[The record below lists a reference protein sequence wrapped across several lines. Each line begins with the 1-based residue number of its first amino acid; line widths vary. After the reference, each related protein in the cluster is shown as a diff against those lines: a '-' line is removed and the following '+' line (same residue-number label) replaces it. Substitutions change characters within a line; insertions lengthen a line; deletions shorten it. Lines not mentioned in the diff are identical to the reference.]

1 LRRTVS
7 RLAFVVTLGGCG
19 VEAPPEARPSE
30 PAVLRSSPTAWEA
43 VTLPMDLALVET
55 SARVVGEPGS
65 RTVIAPVFE
74 GQVLAVH
81 VQPGDRVEKGARIAD
96 LSTPEV
102 TRAAA
107 TLRTTKEQLVMQ
119 RRRLQELER
128 LRDQGLVG
136 TREVFAVRERVATLE
151 TERANAAAT
160 LSAAGVARTARFD
173 GDVLRLHA
181 TSTGTV
187 TEVDAAPGQIRGPNE
202 GPLAV
207 IVAQGPAR
215 IEANVSGMLP
225 PASSIVFATRDGR
238 EIPLRPE
245 PLATAIDPLDG
256 MTRVWLVPLDEEVT
270 LTHGLRGVLRMRPE
284 VDAGAE
290 QPLLQVP
297 ANALRLEPDGRAV
310 VLVRD
315 EERTI
320 REVVVRVEAQ
330 SGSAALVRSPGL
342 RVGDEVAADSATV
355 LREPPAG
362 DD

>member
-1 LRRTVS
+1 MRAVW
-7 RLAFVVTLGGCG
+7 RLGLVGLLFSCG
-19 VEAPPEARPSE
+19 VESPPETDASE
-30 PAVLRSSPTAWEA
+30 PAGPRSSPTAWGV
-43 VTLPMDLALVET
+43 VTLPIDLALVET
-55 SARVVGEPGS
+55 PARVVGEPGS

-74 GQVLAVH
+74 GQVLVVH
-81 VQPGDRVEKGARIAD
+81 VQPGDRVEKGASIAD

-136 TREVFAVRERVATLE
+136 TREVFAVQERVATLE
-151 TERANAAAT
+151 TDRANAAAT
-160 LSAAGVARTARFD
+160 LSAAGIPRMARID
-173 GDVLRLHA
+173 GGVLRLHA
-181 TSTGTV
+181 TSSGTV

-207 IVAQGPAR
+207 VVSEGAAR
-215 IEANVSGMLP
+215 IEANVSGTFP
-225 PASSIVFATRDGR
+225 PVSSIAFATRDGR

-245 PLATAIDPLDG
+245 PLATVIDPVDG
-256 MTRVWLVPLDEEVT
+256 MTRVWLVPLEEGVT

-284 VDAGAE
+284 VDAEAE

-315 EERTI
+315 KEHTT

-330 SGSAALVRSPGL
+330 SGSSALVRSPGL
-342 RVGDEVAADSATV
+342 RIGDAVAADAATV
-355 LREPPAG
+355 LREPVAG